1 MDALLASPPAAV
13 DFMEYLR
20 RPARDVTQRLCAC
33 PRRSPLDLGRLR
45 AVPRPRGVHAEARAP
60 QRHPGPRA
68 LRRLRTHALADRRRR
83 VLSRDCIAANIGRTA
98 QGVAEDAEWSA
109 VADAAVPGAE
119 RRVDIRVRS
128 SRRGDG

>member
-1 MDALLASPPAAV
+1 
-13 DFMEYLR
+13 
-20 RPARDVTQRLCAC
+20 
-33 PRRSPLDLGRLR
+33 
-45 AVPRPRGVHAEARAP
+45 PRGVHAEARAP
-60 QRHPGPRA
+60 QRHPGLRA

-83 VLSRDCIAANIGRTA
+83 VLSRDYIAANIGRTA

-128 SRRGDG
+128 SRRGDGPRLRVMPVAKRRSLLAEAVHHLVRLVADRVVEDGFGVIVL